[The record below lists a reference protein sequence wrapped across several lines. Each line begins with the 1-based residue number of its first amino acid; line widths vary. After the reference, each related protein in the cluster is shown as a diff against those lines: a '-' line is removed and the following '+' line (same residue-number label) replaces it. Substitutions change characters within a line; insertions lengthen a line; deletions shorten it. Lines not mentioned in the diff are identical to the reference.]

1 MPRLSITGLPA
12 DPTACSSA
20 KFCMLRVPTWSMS
33 AHSATSVDVG
43 RVDHLG
49 DDRQAGLG
57 AHVGE
62 DLAGRACPAP
72 GRRTARCAA

>member
-12 DPTACSSA
+12 SPTACSSA

-33 AHSATSVDVG
+33 AYDATSVDVV
-43 RVDHLG
+43 RVDDLG
-49 DDRQAGLG
+49 DDRQPGLL

-62 DLAGRACPAP
+62 DLQPGLAEPLEGVRRAC
-72 GRRTARCAA
+72 AA